1 MTRTYQ
7 VSFDMVVDVALD
19 VKDSAVDLHLM
30 RNLLFERIDEE
41 LSASFDD
48 VDRIENL
55 QVVEKI
61 EEK

>member
-7 VSFDMVVDVALD
+7 VSFDMVI
-19 VKDSAVDLHLM
+19 DSELSDVDLHLM

>member
-1 MTRTYQ
+1 MTRTYR
-7 VSFDMVVDVALD
+7 VSFDMVI
-19 VKDSAVDLHLM
+19 DSELSDVDLHLM
-30 RNLLFERIDEE
+30 SNLLFERIDEE

-55 QVVEKI
+55 QVVEKS

>member
-7 VSFDMVVDVALD
+7 VSFDMVI
-19 VKDSAVDLHLM
+19 DSDLSDVDLHLM
-30 RNLLFERIDEE
+30 KNLLFERIDEE